1 MLNKALKRN
10 KGITLIALVV
20 TIIVLLILAGISINA
35 LTGQNGLLNRAVESK
50 QKTEVAQIEEAIK
63 VAVMDAA
70 TQGLGT
76 ITDANL
82 KTALNNAGI
91 SSDKISGDETKGWKV
106 EVNEKKY
113 QIDKS
118 GNMKEALP
126 MIENSTIPY
135 YPGST
140 FSYKE
145 GDLDSG
151 LVIKDS
157 SGNEYVWVEVPRT
170 AEVYPNAGVNI
181 SSFTDKDYTDIEA
194 DLHTYTNDYRNG
206 TSFSDTW
213 YDATNDSNEANKSDW
228 YQNENDYN
236 TAKKKMLKSVY
247 QNGGFWVGRY
257 EAGIE
262 VNRTASGTATEI
274 PLSKE
279 NLYPYTYVTRTQAK
293 ALAEKVESGSYTSS
307 LMFGV
312 QWDLVLKYI
321 ETKNATTQYNL
332 KTDSTTIGNYYK
344 AGRKLVRG
352 QYASITDLL
361 NWKKYT
367 ENMDNN
373 VNNKTLVSGDTAIP
387 TLITTGAS
395 DETKLQNIYDIAGNV
410 NEWTLEKAPF
420 THSACVVMGGN
431 FVVSG
436 SDLPASFRTSYG
448 GTSVSDYN
456 IGFRL
461 SLY

>member
-1 MLNKALKRN
+1 
-10 KGITLIALVV
+10 
-20 TIIVLLILAGISINA
+20 
-35 LTGQNGLLNRAVESK
+35 
-50 QKTEVAQIEEAIK
+50 
-63 VAVMDAA
+63 MDAA

-91 SSDKISGDETKGWKV
+91 SSDKISGDETQGWKI

-113 QIDKS
+113 QVDKS
-118 GNMKEALP
+118 GIMKEALP

-135 YPGST
+135 YPGSS

-181 SSFTDKDYTDIEA
+181 SSFTDKDYKDIEE
-194 DLHTYTNDYRNG
+194 DLHTYTNVYRNG
-206 TSFSDTW
+206 TKYSDTW
-213 YDATNDSNEANKSDW
+213 YDATKDSKEANKLDW
-228 YQNENDYN
+228 YQSESDYN

-262 VNRTASGTATEI
+262 NKADIRKAASATATLT
-274 PLSKE
+274 PVTKQ
-279 NLYPYTYVTRTQAK
+279 NMYPYIYVTRTQAK
-293 ALAEKVESGSYTSS
+293 VLAEKVESGSYTSS

-312 QWDLVLKYI
+312 QWDLVLKFI
-321 ETKNATTQYNL
+321 EVKGKATQSNL
-332 KTDSTTIGNYYK
+332 KTDSKTIGNYYDSLWNITNTK
-344 AGRKLVRG
+344 AKYSTDDGKNFTAC
-352 QYASITDLL
+352 QYEKKSETSILL
-361 NWKKYT
+361 
-367 ENMDNN
+367 
-373 VNNKTLVSGDTAIP
+373 
-387 TLITTGAS
+387 TTGADTS
-395 DETKLQNIYDIAGNV
+395 FSLMNIYDIAGNV
-410 NEWTLEKAPF
+410 GEWTLEKTSYTDFP
-420 THSACVVMGGN
+420 CVYRGGSYN
-431 FVVSG
+431 YNG
-436 SDLPASFRTSYG
+436 SINPASYRNGYS
-448 GTSVSDYN
+448 TSVSYYGF
-456 IGFRL
+456 GFRL